1 MKTVILAGGL
11 AEPWRVTLA
20 TRVRARLGRPPAA
33 RSPEIRIFP

>member
-20 TRVRARLGRPPAA
+20 TRFVRDWGGRFAA